1 MVEQLGTLSPERER
15 PSPEF
20 RTAKRRPP
28 KRPRP
33 SAAVARPPI
42 HRPQWLLD
50 ALRQRGLQPSDE
62 RPMHRLLS
70 ERDLPPDCEEHEK
83 VVVTTGHKKLEDE
96 LPFALRLRYEGQ
108 NVFVGADLMVYFDG
122 HDPNRTTARR
132 LGPDLMVALDVPDR
146 PRDTYA
152 VWEEGKAPDFVL
164 ELLSKS
170 TWEKDVMRKP
180 ALYRRMGARE
190 YFLVDPIGRIVPRL
204 WGWRFQDG
212 RTVRVPYTMVTSGLA
227 GLYSETLDLHLCHTH
242 PWPDLPYDLPE
253 AGKVRWRDP
262 KTGELLETPK
272 EGTRRADEQEQ
283 RADAQE
289 QRADAQEQR
298 ADAEARQSKKERQRA
313 DEKAREAESERQRAD
328 EKAREAEKERQRAD
342 RFAQQ
347 VKALEARLAAS
358 EGRSPR

>member
-1 MVEQLGTLSPERER
+1 MAEQLGTFSPERER

-28 KRPRP
+28 KRLRP
-33 SAAVARPPI
+33 GSAIARPPI

-96 LPFALRLRYEGQ
+96 LPFGIRSRYEGQ

-122 HDPNRTTARR
+122 HDPDRTTARR
-132 LGPDLMVALDVPDR
+132 LGPDLMVALDVPDG

-242 PWPDLPYDLPE
+242 PWPNAAYDLPE

-262 KTGELLETPK
+262 KTGKLLETPK
-272 EGTRRADEQEQ
+272 EGTRRADEQTQ

-298 ADAEARQSKKERQRA
+298 ADAQEERADAEARQAEKERQRA
-313 DEKAREAESERQRAD
+313 DEKAREAEN
-328 EKAREAEKERQRAD
+328 ERQRAD
-342 RFAQQ
+342 RLAQQ
-347 VKALEARLAAS
+347 VKALEARLAAV

>member
-1 MVEQLGTLSPERER
+1 MAEQLGTLSPERER

-33 SAAVARPPI
+33 GSAVARPPI
-42 HRPQWLLD
+42 QRPQWLLD

-70 ERDLPPDCEEHEK
+70 ESDLPPDCEEHEK
-83 VVVTTGHKKLEDE
+83 VVVSGTHKLIEHE
-96 LPFALRLRYEGQ
+96 LFFALRSRYMGR

-122 HDPNRTTARR
+122 HNPNRTTARR
-132 LGPDLMVALDVPDR
+132 LGPDLMVALDVPDG

-242 PWPDLPYDLPE
+242 PWPDVAYDLPE

-272 EGTRRADEQEQ
+272 EGTRRANQQTQRADEQEQ
-283 RADAQE
+283 RADT
-289 QRADAQEQR
+289 
-298 ADAEARQSKKERQRA
+298 EARQAER
-313 DEKAREAESERQRAD
+313 ERQRAD

-342 RFAQQ
+342 RLAQQ

-358 EGRSPR
+358 EGRSPC